1 MNSYKTNGYILVK
14 GLYSAK
20 ELNKIKPI
28 INSFHAK
35 WKTNNREF
43 YKSRAINSS
52 GITNSEYLT
61 AQQNKILFNLIANG
75 KLIKRVKDAISEP
88 LFLNTQL
95 FFDPVNVRQKNYW
108 HRDMQYHL
116 NLQEQQAALNG
127 PDVLHC
133 RLALQDEP
141 GIELVPQS
149 HKSWDTLE
157 ELNVRLAKNN
167 KLPSDNLTTGKT
179 IKLNAGDLLL
189 FSANMI
195 HRGLYGKNRL
205 ALDIIFCENAPQL
218 TAFINAVNTPSSAIA
233 NKTANPQVF
242 FNPL

>member
-1 MNSYKTNGYILVK
+1 MNSYKKNGYILVK

-20 ELNKIKPI
+20 ELNEIKPI

-61 AQQNKILFNLIANG
+61 AGQNEFLFNLIANG

-116 NLQEQQAALNG
+116 NIAQQQAALNG

-149 HKSWDTLE
+149 HKSWDTPE
-157 ELNVRLAKNN
+157 ELNVRFAKNN

-218 TAFINAVNTPSSAIA
+218 TAFINAANTPSSAIA

>member
-1 MNSYKTNGYILVK
+1 MNSYKTNGYILIK

-61 AQQNKILFNLIANG
+61 AGQNEFLFNLIANG

-218 TAFINAVNTPSSAIA
+218 TAFINAANSPSSAIA

>member
-1 MNSYKTNGYILVK
+1 MNSYKSNGYMLVK
-14 GLYSAK
+14 GLYSTE
-20 ELNKIKPI
+20 ELNKIKLLV
-28 INSFHAK
+28 NAFHTQ

-43 YKSRAINSS
+43 YQSRAINSS

-61 AQQNKILFNLIANG
+61 AQQNEALFSLIADN
-75 KLIKRVKDAISEP
+75 KLINRVKKAISEP

-95 FFDPVNVRQKNYW
+95 FFNPVNVTQKNYW

-116 NLQEQQAALNG
+116 NVQEQQAALNG
-127 PDVLHC
+127 PDVVHC
-133 RLALQDEP
+133 RLALEDEP
-141 GIELVPQS
+141 GIELVPHS
-149 HKSWDTLE
+149 HKNWDTPE
-157 ELNVRLAKNN
+157 ELNVRFAKNN
-167 KLPSDNLTTGKT
+167 KLPSDNLTTGKV

-218 TAFINAVNTPSSAIA
+218 TAFINAANTPSSALA